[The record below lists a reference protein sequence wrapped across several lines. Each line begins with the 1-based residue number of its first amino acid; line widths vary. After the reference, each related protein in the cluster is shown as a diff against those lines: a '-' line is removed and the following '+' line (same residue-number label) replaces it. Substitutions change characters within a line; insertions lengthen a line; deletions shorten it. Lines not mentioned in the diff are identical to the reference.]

1 LFAVGLIAGCSG
13 SRPSPNT
20 LEKNLRIQT
29 ETESGSIFSNTRV
42 HLGIYRVDAQCQIEY
57 EGTIDL
63 DKPVVLVAL
72 PSDRLS
78 YLVFGFSSSSLLANA
93 RGSISQATLL
103 RTRPGHSYRIDV
115 SYRNSIY
122 GVVVREHHPHKRSS
136 REIELKRLGACRDWI
151 ADRRQ
156 PL

>member
-1 LFAVGLIAGCSG
+1 MWITTGLALLLFAVGLIAGCSG

-63 DKPVVLVAL
+63 DKPVVFVAL

-78 YLVFGFSSSSLLANA
+78 YLVFGFFSSSLPANA
-93 RGSISQATLL
+93 RRSISQATLL
-103 RTRPGHSYRIDV
+103 NPPGPFLS
-115 SYRNSIY
+115 
-122 GVVVREHHPHKRSS
+122 
-136 REIELKRLGACRDWI
+136 
-151 ADRRQ
+151 DRRQ
-156 PL
+156 LSEQHLRRSRSGASSAQEEQPRNRTQAPRRL